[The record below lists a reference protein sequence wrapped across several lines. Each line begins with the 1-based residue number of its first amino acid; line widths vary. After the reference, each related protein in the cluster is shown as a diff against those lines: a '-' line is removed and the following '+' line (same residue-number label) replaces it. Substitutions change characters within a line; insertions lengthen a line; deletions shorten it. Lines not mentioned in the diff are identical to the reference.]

1 MGLLYMSQSQIK
13 NVLKVVYTEK
23 FANILL
29 LSPK

>member
-1 MGLLYMSQSQIK
+1 MGLLYVSQSQIK
-13 NVLKVVYTEK
+13 NVWKIVYTEK